1 MLNNDTWDLGM
12 TEIIIL
18 TIMVLLL
25 VFSLWFFSKLL
36 KRK

>member
-1 MLNNDTWDLGM
+1 MLNNSTWDIGT

-18 TIMVLLL
+18 TIMVTIL

>member
-1 MLNNDTWDLGM
+1 MLNNDSWDLGM